1 LKLIDNYLNKSNW
14 NSLCIY
20 PLVVKKRE
28 YQNLKNIRK
37 LAVTIIAGILLIFG
51 ILMIILP
58 GPALIIIPLAL
69 VILNTYHPE
78 KVRSYAR
85 KFQRGLSKAAAW
97 LDKKIKEWG

>member
-1 LKLIDNYLNKSNW
+1 
-14 NSLCIY
+14 
-20 PLVVKKRE
+20 
-28 YQNLKNIRK
+28 LKNIRK

-85 KFQRGLSKAAAW
+85 KFRYMMRYKLARI
-97 LDKKIKEWG
+97 IKSSSMA